1 MQNVAKALK
10 DATDIAS
17 KKKVQTGPVSGRLQ
31 ALASKVG
38 MADDSFVDMNQRLQT
53 ASNIMLKLRSGAAV
67 TESEYQR
74 FIKEYPQPNDP
85 KEVRERKAKNS
96 IRYMNELIDDKVTA
110 FGESGYKTPN
120 IKPVEVPGEQP
131 GALPPEAV
139 SKLQAGKITAFKNGQ
154 KWTLGQN
161 GQPQRVQ

>member
-1 MQNVAKALK
+1 
-10 DATDIAS
+10 
-17 KKKVQTGPVSGRLQ
+17 
-31 ALASKVG
+31 

-131 GALPPEAV
+131 GGSLPPEAV
-139 SKLQAGKITAFKNGQ
+139 SKLQAGKVTAFKNGQ
-154 KWTLGQN
+154 KWTLGPD